1 MNHTAVL
8 GGLLALLLVG
18 GCNVYRGSYAAYG
31 DAPPDSL
38 RGQCERAAYDD
49 PVVKQALAVSAG
61 RGSNAAD
68 AVTDFAVVKDAAVHR
83 CIVQHGGLGK
93 GGGVELPH

>member
-1 MNHTAVL
+1 MNHRAAL

-31 DAPPDSL
+31 NAPPDSL

-49 PVVKQALAVSAG
+49 PTVKQALAVSVG
-61 RGSNAAD
+61 RASNAAD
-68 AVTDFAVVKDAAVHR
+68 ATTDFAVVREAAVHR
-83 CIVQHGGLGK
+83 CMAQRGAPGK
-93 GGGVELPH
+93 GGVELPR